1 MRARP
6 SLASLAGRPVIIG
19 AGAAGLM
26 TALRL
31 APMPCVLVSAGPL
44 GATSSSILAQGGL
57 AAAIGPDDDVALHLA
72 DTLVAG
78 DGYCDA
84 AAAAAIIGGAP
95 EAIADLLRLGARFDR
110 NDGRHPGTATDAM
123 PGAKVGTTFAGTG
136 ELSTLDAIPDAK
148 VGATFA
154 GIGELSTLDAIP
166 DAKVGATFAG
176 IALGLEAAHSRR
188 RILHANGD
196 SSGAEV
202 VRALAAVVRAAA
214 HVTVL
219 EGLVARDILVRDG
232 AVTGV
237 ALQGAAA
244 GATGHG
250 VLATGRVVLATG
262 GLGGLFTRT
271 TNPLSSLGAGVAL
284 AARAGAAVAD
294 MEFVQFHP
302 TALDLDHR
310 AGAFAS
316 PAPLVSEAVR
326 GEGAAL
332 VNDLGARFMA
342 DVPGAELAPRDVVA
356 RAIWRQQQA
365 GRRVFLDARA
375 NPGRG
380 FASRF
385 PAITAACAAAGLD
398 PAADLLPITP
408 AAHYHMGGVAVDLR
422 GRASLAGLW
431 ACGEVACTGLHGANR
446 LASNSLVEALVCAG
460 FVANDLKGSSA
471 SASTGCGFA
480 VSPSP
485 GLPGPGDLA
494 PIRSLMSRCA
504 GLERNADG
512 LRQALARLQPLAAG
526 RSHPA
531 ADAALVGLLI
541 AHAALARQESR
552 GAHFR
557 SDFPAPAQA
566 APRRAPVLLAD
577 ILPDA
582 APPNATPYATKI
594 AS

>member
-1 MRARP
+1 MPTRP
-6 SLASLAGRPVIIG
+6 SLASLANRPVIVG

-26 TALRL
+26 TALQL
-31 APMPCVLVSAGPL
+31 APMPCVLVSPGPIDAAGSD
-44 GATSSSILAQGGL
+44 ATSSSVLAQGGL

-72 DTLVAG
+72 DTLAAG

-84 AAAAAIIGGAP
+84 AAAAAIIGAAP

-110 NDGRHPGTATDAM
+110 NDGGHLAAATEMVPD
-123 PGAKVGTTFAGTG
+123 AKVETTFAGIEG
-136 ELSTLDAIPDAK
+136 PSWRDAIPDAK
-148 VGATFA
+148 VGT
-154 GIGELSTLDAIP
+154 
-166 DAKVGATFAG
+166 TFAG

-188 RILHANGD
+188 RILHAHGD

-202 VRALAAVVRAAA
+202 VRALAAAVRTAA

-219 EGLVARDILVRDG
+219 EGVIARDILTRDG
-232 AVTGV
+232 VVTGV
-237 ALQGAAA
+237 ALHDIVNGE
-244 GATGHG
+244 TSHG
-250 VLATGRVVLATG
+250 VLATARVMLATG
-262 GLGGLFTRT
+262 GLGGLFART
-271 TNPLSSLGAGVAL
+271 TNPLSSIGAGVAL

-302 TALDLDHR
+302 TALDPGQL
-310 AGAFAS
+310 AGRFVG

-326 GEGAAL
+326 GEGALL
-332 VNDLGARFMA
+332 VNDLGVRFMTGA
-342 DVPGAELAPRDVVA
+342 PGAELAPRDVVA

-375 NPGRG
+375 SPGAG
-380 FASRF
+380 FAHRF
-385 PAITAACAAAGLD
+385 PAITALCATAGLD
-398 PAADLLPITP
+398 PARDLLPVTP

-422 GRASLAGLW
+422 GRASLPGLW

-460 FVANDLKGSSA
+460 FVASDLKGTCAGAAGGSA
-471 SASTGCGFA
+471 VLRSAAAGL
-480 VSPSP
+480 SPP
-485 GLPGPGDLA
+485 GLANVTGLANADLA
-494 PIRSLMSRCA
+494 PIRALMSRCV
-504 GLERNADG
+504 GLERSADG
-512 LRQALARLQPLAAG
+512 LRQALARLAPLAANQA
-526 RSHPA
+526 HPA

-557 SDFPAPAQA
+557 TDFPTPAPA
-566 APRRAPVLLAD
+566 APRRAPILLAD
-577 ILPDA
+577 VLADSA
-582 APPNATPYATKI
+582 APAATPYVTKI